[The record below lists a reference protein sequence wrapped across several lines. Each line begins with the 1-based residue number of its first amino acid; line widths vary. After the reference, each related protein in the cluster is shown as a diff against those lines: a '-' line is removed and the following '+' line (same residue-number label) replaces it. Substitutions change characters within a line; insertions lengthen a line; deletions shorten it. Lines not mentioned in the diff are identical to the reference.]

1 MMVNTGGW
9 STFRL
14 LAAALLSLFVGINA
28 QAQEAASAEPGE
40 LIAEAT
46 DRIMALVADANSY
59 FDKEP
64 ERYYD
69 AVGAELDGLVDFRSF
84 ARGVMGDVAS
94 GATYRKLD
102 DAGKQR
108 LRTQLD
114 AFTAVIR
121 TGLIQT
127 YGKGLLAFGGS
138 ETKVAKAEI
147 SPDNARVASVTQSVM
162 GDEDKVYTLRYQMGL
177 YRDGSW
183 KLRNMIIENVN
194 LGEIYRSQFADA
206 LDAANGDVDKVIA
219 GWNTDTLAAE

>member
-1 MMVNTGGW
+1 MINTGEW
-9 STFRL
+9 STLRL
-14 LAAALLSLFVGINA
+14 LAAALLSLFVGVSA
-28 QAQEAASAEPGE
+28 QAQETASAGPGE
-40 LIAEAT
+40 MIAGAT

-59 FDKEP
+59 FDEEP
-64 ERYYD
+64 QRYYD
-69 AVGAELDGLVDFRSF
+69 AVGTELDGLVDFRSF

-138 ETKVAKAEI
+138 ETKVAEAVI

-206 LDAANGDVDKVIA
+206 LDAAGGDVDKVIA
-219 GWNTDTLAAE
+219 EWNTDTVAAE

>member
-1 MMVNTGGW
+1 MMVNTGRR
-9 STFRL
+9 STFRRLGTAL
-14 LAAALLSLFVGINA
+14 LALFLGVNA
-28 QAQEAASAEPGE
+28 QAQTAESADPGE
-40 LIAEAT
+40 LIASTT
-46 DRIMALVADANSY
+46 DRIMALVADANGY
-59 FDKEP
+59 FDREP
-64 ERYYD
+64 QGYYD

-84 ARGVMGDVAS
+84 ARGVMGEAAS
-94 GATYRKLD
+94 GATYRQLD
-102 DAGKQR
+102 DAGKQQ
-108 LRTQLD
+108 LRGQLD

-138 ETKVAKAEI
+138 ETDVAAAEI
-147 SPDNARVASVTQSVM
+147 SPDNARVASVTQSVK

-219 GWNTDTLAAE
+219 EWNTDTLNAE